1 MPKNAPAASENSK
14 ILALAENAVA
24 VMLLAPEELA
34 EGSAE
39 GFASVLSVTLAAG
52 LLASG
57 VEIMLVSIEGVGLLS
72 FDVELLRP
80 VVAGIELLAIALSVA
95 TALARCE

>member
-1 MPKNAPAASENSK
+1 MPKNAPATSEKSR
-14 ILALAENAVA
+14 IPALTEKAVA
-24 VMLLAPEELA
+24 ILLLAPEELA

-39 GFASVLSVTLAAG
+39 ELASVPSVTLAAG

-57 VEIMLVSIEGVGLLS
+57 VGIMLVSIEGVGLLS

-80 VVAGIELLAIALSVA
+80 VVAGVELLAIALSVA